1 MGRLEEIIAVK
12 VPIYWMIDQIDVPF
26 LLLIYLVAMFGTFLG
41 TGLGFL
47 QAVSERLDTWAVARM
62 GKPLPRWQH
71 VCVAIAALLLSAVL
85 GQFGIIDLI
94 AKGYGTIAW
103 GFLIVF
109 IIPIMTIG
117 IYKIYSFRRSPAIN
131 AQEK

>member
-1 MGRLEEIIAVK
+1 
-12 VPIYWMIDQIDVPF
+12 
-26 LLLIYLVAMFGTFLG
+26 
-41 TGLGFL
+41 
-47 QAVSERLDTWAVARM
+47 
-62 GKPLPRWQH
+62 
-71 VCVAIAALLLSAVL
+71 VL

-117 IYKIYSFRRSPAIN
+117 IYKIYTFRRSPAKN

>member
-1 MGRLEEIIAVK
+1 MKDNQYAYKNAALYTGLIALILLAPLYLYTIYVKNIHEI
-12 VPIYWMIDQIDVPF
+12 QNELF
-26 LLLIYLVAMFGTFLG
+26 LKQQSALLISAM
-41 TGLGFL
+41 
-47 QAVSERLDTWAVARM
+47 
-62 GKPLPRWQH
+62 
-71 VCVAIAALLLSAVL
+71 L

-117 IYKIYSFRRSPAIN
+117 VYKIYLSSRSPGVN
-131 AQEK
+131 T